1 MLRVTLR
8 NLLARKVRLLMSAF
22 AIVLGVAFVAGT
34 LIFTD
39 TMSKSFD
46 GIVEGSTPDVTVRPE
61 GTGSWDQAPSADT
74 RTIPASLVDELGEL
88 SGAERA
94 DGSVQSQSLTLVGS
108 DGKLVTGFGPPTLSF
123 NYDDAPAMTGEP
135 AVVIAE
141 GREPSAAGEVA
152 IDATSAEKGGYE
164 IGDTVTLVST
174 GDQPRLEVE
183 LVGLAEFGGGSMA
196 GASLVLFDTAYAQE
210 LFLDGKDVFNQV
222 ALTTADGV
230 TQQELAYEADQ
241 ILPDGFEA
249 VTGDAAAAQTED
261 LIGEILGF
269 LTTILLVFAS
279 IAIIV
284 GTFLIVNTFSIL
296 VAQRSR
302 ELALLRALGASR
314 RQVSRSVL
322 IEALIVGLV
331 GSTLGVLLG
340 IGLAQGLTALF
351 KSFGLDVSE
360 TPLVIAPRTWIV
372 GYVVGVLVT
381 LVAAYLPARRAARV
395 APVAAMRDDVA
406 LPESSMRLRM
416 LFGAILVVIGAGLL
430 WLGLSGVDNGAWYV
444 GGGAFSILIG
454 VSLMSPLLSH
464 PVLVTI
470 GGLYRPFGLVG
481 RMATQNALRNPR
493 RTAAT
498 ASALMIGLT
507 LVTTMSILGSSVN
520 KSVDVGVKKEFTT
533 DFLLTNPVGAPF
545 STAIADQIREID
557 GVGDVVETQF
567 VPARIDD
574 NAFAAVTATDPPRLF
589 DMFDL
594 DATVDDL
601 AADEIAVREDKADD
615 LGLEVGDAM
624 TVETQ
629 SGKYELA
636 VAGTY
641 PETNV
646 TTEYLTSFA
655 FVDLVKLTREDSF
668 VAVNAAPGSSAS
680 EIEEPVR
687 DVVADIPTVVVQTQ
701 QEFIDSQREQI
712 NGILMLINALLG
724 LAIVIAA
731 LGIVN
736 TLALSVI
743 ERTREVGLLRAVGMS
758 RRQLRR
764 MVRLEAVAIA
774 VLGAVLGIAM
784 GLVFGTV
791 LQRVLDD
798 EGITELSIPVGTLVV
813 YVVIAAVV
821 GVLAAVFPA
830 LRASRLNVLRAIST
844 E

>member
-1 MLRVTLR
+1 MTLR

-46 GIVEGSTPDVTVRPE
+46 GIVKGSTPDVTVRPA

-74 RTIPASLVDELGEL
+74 RTIPASVVEQLRELP
-88 SGAERA
+88 GAARA

-123 NYDDAPAMTGEP
+123 SYDDAPAMTGEP
-135 AVVIAE
+135 AVVIAD
-141 GREPSAAGEVA
+141 GREPTADGEVA

-174 GDQPRLEVE
+174 GDQPRVEVT

-196 GASLVLFDTAYAQE
+196 GASLVLFDTAYAQQ
-210 LFLDGKDVFNQV
+210 LFLDGKDVYNQV
-222 ALTTADGV
+222 SLTTADGV
-230 TQQELAYEADQ
+230 TQQKLAYEADK
-241 ILPDGFEA
+241 ILPDGLEA
-249 VTGDAAAAQTED
+249 VTGDAAAAQAED

-284 GTFLIVNTFSIL
+284 GTFLIINTFSIL

-322 IEALIVGLV
+322 LEAFVVGLV

-360 TPLVIAPRTWIV
+360 TPLVIAPRTWVV
-372 GYVVGVLVT
+372 GYVVGLLVT
-381 LVAAYLPARRAARV
+381 LVAAYLPARRASRV

-416 LFGAILVVIGAGLL
+416 LFGAILVVIGAGLV
-430 WLGLSGVDNGAWYV
+430 WLGLSGADNGAWYV
-444 GGGAFSILIG
+444 GGGAFAILIG

-464 PVLVTI
+464 PVLITL
-470 GGLYRPFGLVG
+470 GGLFRPFGLVG

-545 STAIADQIREID
+545 STSIAEQIRDID

-567 VPARIDD
+567 VPAQV
-574 NAFAAVTATDPPRLF
+574 NGSFTAITASDPAQLF
-589 DMFDL
+589 SMFDL
-594 DATVDDL
+594 DATVDAL
-601 AADEIAVREDKADD
+601 SADEVAVREDTAEAR
-615 LGLEVGDAM
+615 GLEVGD
-624 TVETQ
+624 TFEVTTQ
-629 SGKYELA
+629 SGDYDLT
-636 VAGTY
+636 VAGTF
-641 PETNV
+641 PESNV
-646 TTEYLTSFA
+646 VSEYLTSFA
-655 FVDLVKLTREDSF
+655 FVDRVKLTREDSF
-668 VAVNAAPGSSAS
+668 VAVDAAPGFTGAD
-680 EIEEPVR
+680 IEEPVR

-701 QEFIDSQREQI
+701 DEFIESQRDQI

-784 GLVFGTV
+784 GLVFGVV

-798 EGITELSIPVGTLVV
+798 EGITELSIPYTTLAV
-813 YVVIAAVV
+813 YVLIAAVV
-821 GVLAAVFPA
+821 GVLAALFPA
-830 LRASRLNVLRAIST
+830 LRASRLNVLRAIAT

>member
-1 MLRVTLR
+1 MVRVTLR

-46 GIVEGSTPDVTVRPE
+46 GIVKGSTADVTVRPDGVGGWE
-61 GTGSWDQAPSADT
+61 QAPSADT
-74 RTIPASLVDELGEL
+74 RTIPASLVEELRDL
-88 SGAERA
+88 PGAERA
-94 DGSVQSQSLTLVGS
+94 DGIVASQALTLVGS
-108 DGKLVTGFGPPTLSF
+108 DGKLVTGFGPPTLTFS
-123 NYDDAPAMTGEP
+123 YDDSPAMTGEP
-135 AVVIAE
+135 AVVIDK
-141 GREPSAAGEVA
+141 GRAPTADGEVA
-152 IDATSAEKGGYE
+152 IDSASAEKGGYAL
-164 IGDTVTLVST
+164 GDTVTLVST
-174 GDQPRLEVE
+174 GDQPTLEVE
-183 LVGLAEFGGGSMA
+183 LVGIAEFGGGSMA
-196 GASLVLFDTAYAQE
+196 GASLVLFDAAYAQE
-210 LFLDGKDVFNQV
+210 LFLGGRDVYNQV
-222 ALTTADGV
+222 SLTTKDGV
-230 TQQELAYEADQ
+230 TQGELADEAAE
-241 ILPDGFEA
+241 ILPAGLEV
-249 VTGDAAAAQTED
+249 VTGDKLAADTED
-261 LIGEILGF
+261 TIGTILGF

-284 GTFLIVNTFSIL
+284 GTFLIINTFSIL

-322 IEALIVGLV
+322 LEAFVVGLV

-340 IGLAQGLTALF
+340 IGLAQALSALF
-351 KSFGLDVSE
+351 KGFGLDVSE
-360 TPLVIAPRTWIV
+360 TPLVIAPRTWLV
-372 GYVVGVLVT
+372 GYVVGLLVT
-381 LVAAYLPARRAARV
+381 MVAAYLPARRAARV

-406 LPESSMRLRM
+406 LPESSMRVRM
-416 LFGAILVVIGAGLL
+416 LIGSILVVIGAGLV
-430 WLGLSGVDNGAWYV
+430 WMGLGGIDNGAWYV
-444 GGGAFSILIG
+444 GAGAFAILIG

-464 PVLVTI
+464 PVLV
-470 GGLYRPFGLVG
+470 GLGALYRPFGLVG

-545 STAIADQIREID
+545 STSIAEQIREID

-567 VPARIDD
+567 VPAEVDGS
-574 NAFAAVTATDPPRLF
+574 FTAVTASDPQLLLS
-589 DMFDL
+589 MLEL
-594 DATVDDL
+594 DASVGAL
-601 AADEIAVREDKADD
+601 GADEVAVREDTLEDR
-615 LGLEVGDAM
+615 GLEVGDTL

-629 SGKYELA
+629 SGEHELS
-636 VAGTY
+636 VAGTF
-641 PETNV
+641 PESSV
-646 TTEYLTSFA
+646 ITEYLTSFA
-655 FVDLVKLTREDSF
+655 FVDLVSLTREDSL
-668 VAVNAAPGSSAS
+668 VAVDAAPGATGA

-701 QEFIDSQREQI
+701 DEFIESQRDQI

-724 LAIVIAA
+724 LAIIIAA

-774 VLGAVLGIAM
+774 VLGAVLGIVM
-784 GLVFGTV
+784 GLVFGIV
-791 LQRVLDD
+791 LQRVLQDD
-798 EGITELSIPVGTLVV
+798 GITELSIPYVTLLV
-813 YVVIAAVV
+813 YVLIAALV
-821 GVLAAVFPA
+821 GVLAALFPA
-830 LRASRLNVLRAIST
+830 LRASRLNVLRAIAT

>member
-74 RTIPASLVDELGEL
+74 RTIPASLVTELGEL

-123 NYDDAPAMTGEP
+123 SYDSAPAMTGEP

-141 GREPSAAGEVA
+141 GREPTADGEVA
-152 IDATSAEKGGYE
+152 IDGTSAEKGGYE

-196 GASLVLFDTAYAQE
+196 GASLVLFDVAYAQE

-222 ALTTADGV
+222 SLTTADDV
-230 TQQELAYEADQ
+230 TQQELAYEAEQ
-241 ILPDGFEA
+241 ILPDGLEA
-249 VTGDAAAAQTED
+249 ITGDAAAAQTED

-322 IEALIVGLV
+322 IEALVVGLV
-331 GSTLGVLLG
+331 GATVGVLLG

-381 LVAAYLPARRAARV
+381 LVAAYLPARRASRV

-464 PVLVTI
+464 PVLIAI

-481 RMATQNALRNPR
+481 RMATQNSLRNPR

-533 DFLLTNPVGAPF
+533 DFILTNPVGAPF
-545 STAIADQIREID
+545 STSIADQIREID
-557 GVGDVVETQF
+557 GVGDVVESQF
-567 VPARIDD
+567 VPARVDG
-574 NAFAAVTATDPPRLF
+574 AFAAVTATDPALLF
-589 DMFDL
+589 DMFEL
-594 DATVDDL
+594 DATVDSL
-601 AADEIAVREDKADD
+601 GPDEVAVREDKADD
-615 LGLEVGDAM
+615 LGLVVGD
-624 TVETQ
+624 TLEVETQ
-629 SGKYELA
+629 SGDYELT

-646 TTEYLTSFA
+646 TSEYLTSFD
-655 FVDLVKLTREDSF
+655 FVDTIKLTREDTF
-668 VAVNAAPGSSAS
+668 VAVNAAGGTSGAD
-680 EIEEPVR
+680 IEEPVR

-701 QEFIDSQREQI
+701 DEFIDSQRDQI

-798 EGITELSIPVGTLVV
+798 EGITELSIPVGTLIA
-813 YVVIAAVV
+813 YVIIAAVV

>member
-46 GIVEGSTPDVTVRPE
+46 GIIEGSTADVTVRAE
-61 GTGSWDQAPSADT
+61 GTGSWEQAPSADT
-74 RTIPASLVDELGEL
+74 RTIPASVVDQLRELP
-88 SGAERA
+88 GAARA
-94 DGSVQSQSLTLVGS
+94 DGTVQSQSLTLVGS
-108 DGKLVTGFGPPTLSF
+108 DGKLVAGFGPPTLSF
-123 NYDDAPAMTGEP
+123 SYDDAPAMTGEQM
-135 AVVIAE
+135 VVVSE
-141 GREPSAAGEVA
+141 GRPPSADGEVA

-164 IGDTVTLVST
+164 LGDTVTLVSA
-174 GDQPRLEVE
+174 GDQPTIEAT
-183 LVGLAEFGGGSMA
+183 LVGLAQFGGGSMA
-196 GASLVLFDTAYAQE
+196 GASLVLFDVGYAQD
-210 LFLDGKDVFNQV
+210 LFLDGLDVYNSV
-222 ALTTADGV
+222 SLTADDDV
-230 TQQELAYEADQ
+230 TPQELAYEAQ
-241 ILPDGFEA
+241 KVLPDGFEA
-249 VTGDAAAAQTED
+249 ATGDAVAAESED
-261 LIGEILGF
+261 VIGEILGF
-269 LTTILLVFAS
+269 LTTILLVFAG
-279 IAIIV
+279 IAIVV
-284 GTFLIVNTFSIL
+284 GTFLIINTFSIL

-322 IEALIVGLV
+322 IEALVVGLI
-331 GSTLGVLLG
+331 GSTVGVLLG

-351 KSFGLDVSE
+351 KSFGLDVSD
-360 TPLVIAPRTWIV
+360 TPLVISPRTWVV
-372 GYVVGVLVT
+372 GYVVGLLVT
-381 LVAAYLPARRAARV
+381 LVAAYLPARRASRV

-416 LFGAILVVIGAGLL
+416 LVGAVLVVIGAGLV

-444 GGGAFSILIG
+444 GGGVFAILIG

-464 PVLVTI
+464 PVLI
-470 GGLYRPFGLVG
+470 ALGGLFRPFGLVG

-520 KSVDVGVKKEFTT
+520 KSVDVGVTKEFTS

-545 STAIADQIREID
+545 STSIAEEIRGID
-557 GVGDVVETQF
+557 GVGDVVEAQF
-567 VPARIDD
+567 VPARVGGS
-574 NAFAAVTATDPPRLF
+574 FAGLTATDPAELF
-589 DMFDL
+589 SMFEL
-594 DATVDDL
+594 DATADTL
-601 AADEIAVREDKADD
+601 AADEVAVREDTAEER
-615 LGLEVGDAM
+615 GLEVGD
-624 TVETQ
+624 TIEVTTQ
-629 SGKYELA
+629 SGDYPLT
-636 VAGTY
+636 VAGTF
-641 PETNV
+641 PESNV
-646 TTEYLTSFA
+646 VSDYVTSFG
-655 FVDLVKLTREDSF
+655 FVDRVKLSREDSF
-668 VAVNAAPGSSAS
+668 VAVTAAPGTSGAD
-680 EIEEPVR
+680 IEEPVR

-701 QEFIDSQREQI
+701 DEFIESQRDQI
-712 NGILMLINALLG
+712 NTILMLINALLG

-784 GLVFGTV
+784 GLVFGVV
-791 LQRVLDD
+791 LQRVLED
-798 EGITELSIPVGTLVV
+798 EGITELSIPYTTLVV
-813 YVVIAAVV
+813 YVLIAAVV

>member
-46 GIVEGSTPDVTVRPE
+46 GIVKGSTPDVVVRPAGLAGWQE
-61 GTGSWDQAPSADT
+61 DSSADT
-74 RTIPASLVDELGEL
+74 RTVSATVVDELREL
-88 SGAERA
+88 PGAQRV
-94 DGSVQSQSLTLVGS
+94 DGTVASQALTLVGT

-135 AVVIAE
+135 AVEIAQ
-141 GREPSAAGEVA
+141 GRAPTADGEVA
-152 IDATSAEKGGYE
+152 IDTDSAEKGGYE
-164 IGDTVTLVST
+164 IGDTVRLVST
-174 GDQPRLEVE
+174 GDQPQLDVE

-196 GASLVLFDTAYAQE
+196 GASLVLFETTYAQD
-210 LFLDGKDVFNQV
+210 LFLDGRDAYNQV
-222 ALTTADGV
+222 SLTTRDGV
-230 TQQELAYEADQ
+230 TQQELAYDASKL
-241 ILPDGFEA
+241 LPDGFEA
-249 VTGDAAAAQTED
+249 VTGDTAAAEAEET
-261 LIGEILGF
+261 IGEILGF
-269 LTTILLVFAS
+269 LTTILLVFAA

-322 IEALIVGLV
+322 LEALVVGLA

-340 IGLAQGLTALF
+340 IVLAMALSALF
-351 KSFGLDVSE
+351 RTFGLDVSE
-360 TPLVIAPRTWIV
+360 TPLVIAPRTWVV

-406 LPESSMRLRM
+406 LPESSMRVRM
-416 LFGAILVVIGAGLL
+416 LVGAILVVLGAGLV
-430 WLGLSGVDNGAWYV
+430 WLGLSGADNGAWYV
-444 GGGAFSILIG
+444 GGGAFAILLG

-464 PVLVTI
+464 PVLVAL
-470 GGLYRPFGLVG
+470 GGLFRPFGLVG

-520 KSVDVGVKKEFTT
+520 KSVDAGVKEEFTT
-533 DFLLTNPVGAPF
+533 DFLLMNPVGAPF
-545 STAIADQIREID
+545 SPTIAEQIREID

-567 VPARIDD
+567 VPARLDGS
-574 NAFAAVTATDPPRLF
+574 FAGVTASDPEKLF
-589 DMFDL
+589 SMFEL
-594 DATVDDL
+594 DASVDTL
-601 AADEIAVREDKADD
+601 GAGEVAVREDTLDER
-615 LGLEVGDAM
+615 GLEVGD
-624 TVETQ
+624 TLTFSTQ
-629 SGKYELA
+629 SGDHDLRI
-636 VAGTY
+636 AGTF
-641 PETNV
+641 PASNV
-646 TTEYLTSFA
+646 VSEYVTSFD
-655 FVDLVKLTREDSF
+655 FVDQVSVTREDSF
-668 VAVNAAPGSSAS
+668 VAVDAAAGVTGA

-701 QEFIDSQREQI
+701 DEFIESQRDQI

-724 LAIVIAA
+724 LAIIIAA

-784 GLVFGTV
+784 GLVFGIV
-791 LQRVLDD
+791 LQRVLEDD
-798 EGITELSIPVGTLVV
+798 GITELSIPYATLLV
-813 YVVIAAVV
+813 YVLIAAVV
-821 GVLAAVFPA
+821 GVLAALFPA
-830 LRASRLNVLRAIST
+830 LRASRLNVLRAIAT